1 MYNLISKIHNCIDYR
16 RIKMSILVFGSINMD
31 LTTYVPKLPRPGE
44 TLRGS
49 SYITVPGGKGNNQ
62 AVACARLGAKTRF
75 VGRVG
80 NDAFGPE
87 VLRIV
92 AKENVDVS
100 KVITDPDSGTGLAVI
115 SVDETAENSIII
127 VSGANLALDD
137 SDVERAKAS
146 MADMKVLMLQLEV
159 ALEPVFKT
167 AKAAYDKGL
176 TVILDPAPAYPIPDD
191 VFPSIDF
198 ITPNEV
204 ETEAL
209 VGFKPANPEDA
220 ARAAKMLRAK
230 GVRTAI
236 IKMGSQGAYYESP
249 EGADFV
255 KAFKV
260 YAIDT
265 VAAGDAF
272 NAGLAVAISE
282 GESVA
287 EAVRWGAAAG
297 AIATTR
303 KGALP
308 AMPYR
313 EELLNLLKEQS

>member
-1 MYNLISKIHNCIDYR
+1 MG
-16 RIKMSILVFGSINMD
+16 ILVFGSINMD
-31 LTTYVPKLPRPGE
+31 LTTYVPRLPRPGE

-49 SYITVPGGKGNNQ
+49 SFITVPGGKGSNQ
-62 AVACARLGAKTRF
+62 AVACARLGAETFF

-87 VLRIV
+87 VTGIV
-92 AKENVDVS
+92 KKEGVDLSQMIV
-100 KVITDPDSGTGLAVI
+100 DPSNGTGLAVI
-115 SVDETAENSIII
+115 SVDQNAENSIIFI
-127 VSGANLALDD
+127 SGANLALDS
-137 SDVERAKAS
+137 SDVERAKGLMPKAN
-146 MADMKVLMLQLEV
+146 MLMLQLEV
-159 ALEPVFKT
+159 SFEPTFEV
-167 AKAAYDKGL
+167 AKAASQKGL
-176 TVILDPAPAYPIPDD
+176 KVILDPAPASPIPAD
-191 VFPSIDF
+191 VFPFIDF
-198 ITPNEV
+198 ITPNEI

-220 ARAAKMLRAK
+220 ARAATALKAR

-236 IKMGSQGAYYESP
+236 IKMGAQGAYYNSP
-249 EGADFV
+249 EGSGFV
-255 KAFKV
+255 NAFKV
-260 YAIDT
+260 NAIDT

-282 GESVA
+282 GKSVA

-308 AMPYR
+308 SMPHR
-313 EELLNLLKEQS
+313 DEMEKLLKEHA